1 MSIFVE
7 LKINLKNLKYMIMKI
22 TVVGTGYVG
31 LVTGTCFAELG
42 NDVICL
48 DIDQAKIDRL
58 KKGEI
63 PIYEPGL
70 EELVL
75 RNQKEGRLN
84 FSTDAKAGIEWAEVI
99 FSAVGTPPDKD
110 HRADLSAVK
119 AVAKTVG
126 QNLNG
131 YKVFVNKSTVPVGTS
146 HMVKEIIKE
155 NLKTAM
161 DFDVVDNPEFL
172 REGSAVKDFLNPDRI
187 VCGVESDRAREA
199 MEKLYQPLVR
209 SGRPLLFTDIHSAEV
224 IKYASNSF
232 LATKISFINE
242 VANFCELVGA
252 DVTQVAKGMG
262 LDERIGSRFLHA
274 GIGYGGSCFPKD
286 VQAFIQT
293 GKDKG
298 YEFKILEQVEAV
310 NEAQKLRIVEK
321 ILKEIPNVQIL
332 HGDLISDKEG
342 PEIVVGHDLWLV
354 KHCDVIIVD
363 ARTKIGVGTA
373 QEMVLAKYF
382 KKAVISILPK
392 DTHHRRSNV
401 VFHGKTVKDWIHPFI
416 FVCSDFIAES
426 IEEAIEWMRSSK
438 SKNIKDFSIFERKI
452 KTFET
457 KLPIV
462 VKEYL
467 KRGL

>member
-1 MSIFVE
+1 
-7 LKINLKNLKYMIMKI
+7 MKI

-155 NLKTAM
+155 NLKTPM

-321 ILKEIPNVQIL
+321 ILKEIP
-332 HGDLISDKEG
+332 DL
-342 PEIVVGHDLWLV
+342 
-354 KHCDVIIVD
+354 
-363 ARTKIGVGTA
+363 
-373 QEMVLAKYF
+373 
-382 KKAVISILPK
+382 
-392 DTHHRRSNV
+392 N
-401 VFHGKTVKDWIHPFI
+401 GKTVAVWGLAFKPKTDDMREASSLAIVPKLLEKGAKVRAFDPVAAENAKKILGETNIEYFNSPFDAASGADILVLVTEWDEFRALDLQKLKATMKDT
-416 FVCSDFIAES
+416 FVFDGRNVYNP
-426 IEEAIEWMRSSK
+426 EEMQKIGFK
-438 SKNIKDFSIFERKI
+438 YFSIGR
-452 KTFET
+452 
-457 KLPIV
+457 
-462 VKEYL
+462 
-467 KRGL
+467 

>member
-1 MSIFVE
+1 
-7 LKINLKNLKYMIMKI
+7 MKI

-321 ILKEIPNVQIL
+321 ILKEIP
-332 HGDLISDKEG
+332 DL
-342 PEIVVGHDLWLV
+342 
-354 KHCDVIIVD
+354 
-363 ARTKIGVGTA
+363 
-373 QEMVLAKYF
+373 
-382 KKAVISILPK
+382 
-392 DTHHRRSNV
+392 N
-401 VFHGKTVKDWIHPFI
+401 GKTVAVWGLAFKPKTDDMREASSLAIVPKLLEKGAKVRAFDPVAAENAKKILGETNIEYFNSPFDAASGADILVLVTEWDEFRALDLQKLKTTMKDTYI
-416 FVCSDFIAES
+416 FDGRNVYNP
-426 IEEAIEWMRSSK
+426 EEMGK
-438 SKNIKDFSIFERKI
+438 LGFKYFSVGRN
-452 KTFET
+452 
-457 KLPIV
+457 
-462 VKEYL
+462 
-467 KRGL
+467 

>member
-1 MSIFVE
+1 
-7 LKINLKNLKYMIMKI
+7 MKI

-155 NLKTAM
+155 NLKTPM

-321 ILKEIPNVQIL
+321 ILKEIP
-332 HGDLISDKEG
+332 DL
-342 PEIVVGHDLWLV
+342 
-354 KHCDVIIVD
+354 
-363 ARTKIGVGTA
+363 
-373 QEMVLAKYF
+373 
-382 KKAVISILPK
+382 
-392 DTHHRRSNV
+392 N
-401 VFHGKTVKDWIHPFI
+401 GKTVAVWGLAFKPKTDDMREASSLAIVPKLLEKGAKVRAFDPVAAENAKKILGETNIEYFNSPFDAASGADILVLITEWDEFRALDLQKLKSTMKDAYVFDGRNVYNP
-416 FVCSDFIAES
+416 
-426 IEEAIEWMRSSK
+426 EEMRK
-438 SKNIKDFSIFERKI
+438 LGFKYFSVGRN
-452 KTFET
+452 
-457 KLPIV
+457 
-462 VKEYL
+462 
-467 KRGL
+467 

>member
-1 MSIFVE
+1 
-7 LKINLKNLKYMIMKI
+7 MKI

-48 DIDQAKIDRL
+48 DIDQNKIDCL

-75 RNQKEGRLN
+75 RNQKEGRLT

-110 HRADLSAVK
+110 HRADLGAVK

-155 NLKTAM
+155 NLKAPM

-187 VCGVESDRAREA
+187 VCGVESDRAKEA
-199 MEKLYQPLVR
+199 MEKLYQPLIR
-209 SGRPLLFTDIHSAEV
+209 AGRPLLFTDIHSAEV

-298 YEFKILEQVEAV
+298 YEFKILEQVERV
-310 NEAQKLRIVEK
+310 NEEQKLKIVEK
-321 ILKEIPNVQIL
+321 ITKEIPDLKGKTIAVWGLAFKPKTDDMREASSLAIIPKLLENGAKVRAFDPVAAENAKKILVETNIEYFNSPFDAASGADALLLVTEWDEFRALDLQKLKSVMKDTYVFDGRNVY
-332 HGDLISDKEG
+332 D
-342 PEIVVGHDLWLV
+342 PEEM
-354 KHCDVIIVD
+354 
-363 ARTKIGVGTA
+363 RKIGF
-373 QEMVLAKYF
+373 KYF
-382 KKAVISILPK
+382 SIG
-392 DTHHRRSNV
+392 R
-401 VFHGKTVKDWIHPFI
+401 
-416 FVCSDFIAES
+416 
-426 IEEAIEWMRSSK
+426 
-438 SKNIKDFSIFERKI
+438 
-452 KTFET
+452 
-457 KLPIV
+457 
-462 VKEYL
+462 
-467 KRGL
+467 